1 MALPV
6 IKKQPKSTVV
16 EVNSIAIF
24 DCTAR
29 SYGTASITWKR
40 MKSQLPITTNVTV
53 TKSLN
58 EISSFLRIEKTIGYY
73 EGYYYCV
80 IENSVGQVNSSLAYC
95 NVEGTYIQYLCTY
108 IAIYT
113 VTCRHSIGLLKD

>member
-1 MALPV
+1 MYTYIYNIILVALPKV
-6 IKKQPKSTVV
+6 SRQPSSTVV
-16 EVNSIAIF
+16 KANNVATFECSAI
-24 DCTAR
+24 

-40 MKSQLPITTNVTV
+40 LKFELPATATTAV

-58 EISSFLRIEKTIGYY
+58 EITSILKIEKTIGYY

-95 NVEGTYIQYLCTY
+95 RITGTYMHVCIPNC
-108 IAIYT
+108 
-113 VTCRHSIGLLKD
+113 

>member
-16 EVNSIAIF
+16 EANSVAIF

-29 SYGTASITWKR
+29 SYGTASVTWKR
-40 MKSQLPITTNVTV
+40 MKSQLPATANVTV

-58 EISSFLRIEKTIGYY
+58 EITSVLRIEKIIGYY

-80 IENSVGQVNSSLAYC
+80 IENIVGQVSSSLAFC
-95 NVEGTYIQYLCTY
+95 NVEGRL
-108 IAIYT
+108 
-113 VTCRHSIGLLKD
+113 